1 MKNSSLINALNDV
14 DPDIVRYAEPGA
26 RKKRNRARLKAAA
39 VFAMIAVVSA
49 FAVGF
54 AVKGGA
60 DNVAARV
67 YLDVNPSFSLD
78 VSRNGKIIAI
88 SAENADAERLL
99 SGSGAL
105 SDSKNVKIGEL
116 LGLIM
121 KGGYLSEDRNT
132 MLLSVECDDM
142 ALAEKLKKGLV
153 AEAGEFLSDNLPGG
167 HVLAQSLSENEQA
180 DRISKTYGIS
190 KGAAAFLIRLIG
202 VNENCTEKELSSLDL
217 TALRLLCEEN
227 GISTER
233 DIALSSADAIEAS
246 ERAMRER
253 LGDEPESSTV
263 YGYADAGD
271 SGCWRTEARGS
282 KFIALYDIDA
292 KTGGVVREIHAEL
305 LDRERLLDLAVA
317 GSGHTSNE
325 VAHYEI
331 IKDDKWNWLYV
342 SFPSLSGDELA
353 EFLESETPVLDPLV
367 RCAVKL
373 HIIDEG
379 FLTVSLNGITGEV
392 MTVEKNNYT
401 YSIDTLDAVM
411 ISMEDAGLPT
421 DAPEY
426 PRSCVIADGV
436 CTVEFDYGN
445 KTCVYTLD
453 AFTGKIISKNVG

>member
-1 MKNSSLINALNDV
+1 MKNGSLIYAMNDV
-14 DPDIVRYAEPGA
+14 DPDVVRYAEPGA

-39 VFAMIAVVSA
+39 FAMIAVVSA

-78 VSRNGKIIAI
+78 VSRGGKITSV
-88 SAENADAERLL
+88 SAENEDAERLL
-99 SGSGAL
+99 SGGGAL
-105 SDSKNVKIGEL
+105 SDSKNVKIGDL

-142 ALAEKLKKGLV
+142 ALAEELKKGLV

-167 HVLAQSLSENEQA
+167 HVLAQSLSENEKA

-217 TALRLLCEEN
+217 TSLRLLCEEN

-233 DIALSSADAIEAS
+233 EVALSSIDAIDAS

-263 YGYADAGD
+263 FGYVDAGG

-292 KTGGVVREIHAEL
+292 KTGGVVREIHAEP
-305 LDRERLLDLAVA
+305 LDRSRLLDLAVA

-342 SFPSLSGDELA
+342 SFPSPSGDELA
-353 EFLESETPVLDPLV
+353 DFLKLETPVLDPLV
-367 RCAVKL
+367 LCAVRL

-379 FLTVSLNGITGEV
+379 FFTVSINAVTGEV

-401 YSIDTLDAVM
+401 YSIDTLDAVI

-436 CTVEFDYGN
+436 CTVEFDYEN
-445 KTCVYTLD
+445 NTYAYTLD